1 MQIFE
6 MIVFFLV
13 ITGGFTLSGLIGF
26 GANVLSMPVLS
37 LFFEIQDL
45 VVVLAVISF
54 TNAAYRVV
62 ENRRGIIWKE
72 FVQMMLFTLPGTLL
86 GLWILKNLPE
96 AYMKFALGC
105 FVIAVASRN
114 LYQKK
119 KQQENQE
126 QAESVVSSE
135 QPDTVPATGKG
146 KLFYRAVLFAGGI
159 MQGAFVCGGPLYLIY
174 CSHYYGEKR
183 LQFRG
188 MQFAIILVNS
198 SFIFFSYLLRGA
210 YTKPLILQSGL
221 GLLGLLAA
229 VLISNAWLKHIKDA
243 ALQQLVQIMLLIA
256 GISLI
261 VQTIW

>member
-37 LFFEIQDL
+37 LFFDIQDL

-62 ENRRGIIWKE
+62 ENRRGIIWNE
-72 FVQMMLFTLPGTLL
+72 FVQMLLFTLPGTLI

-114 LYQKK
+114 LYQRR
-119 KQQENQE
+119 QQRERQNK
-126 QAESVVSSE
+126 AEPAAAEPSE
-135 QPDTVPATGKG
+135 PLPETGKG

-174 CSHYYGEKR
+174 CSHYYGKKR

-229 VLISNAWLKHIKDA
+229 VLISNAWLKHIQDA
-243 ALQQLVQIMLLIA
+243 ALQQLVQVMLLIA

-261 VQTIW
+261 VQTVF